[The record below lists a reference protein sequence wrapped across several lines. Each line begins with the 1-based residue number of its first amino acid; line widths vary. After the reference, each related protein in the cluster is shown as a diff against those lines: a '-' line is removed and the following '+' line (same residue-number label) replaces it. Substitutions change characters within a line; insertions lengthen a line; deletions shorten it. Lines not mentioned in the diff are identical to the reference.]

1 MKKDSNLLIKIL
13 LAGLAVLL
21 IIYFTYNRQHEIR
34 YQWSETYKST
44 SDQPYGTLFIQKL
57 LSTYRPG
64 LKFILNDQK
73 PLHQVLDSSERK
85 TGADYVFIGQNIFLD
100 TADTKALL
108 NFIYSGNDAFI
119 ATVNLPFDLI
129 DPIFVPECESE
140 IFLETNDTLS
150 ITQNFYNTRLKNDRG
165 YRYAYRFGKT
175 DLPYFWNTLNP
186 EVFCDSTKSITPLG
200 FIYPGKVNFFRLS
213 HGKGQLYIHTNPIVF
228 TNYFL
233 TKSDKAEYASGVFS
247 HLNADSI
254 IWDEFSKAE
263 FATKN
268 NAPQVNPIAYI
279 LENDSLRYAWW
290 LMLGG
295 AFLYTVFTAK
305 RKQRIIPVLEPKS
318 NTSLEFVNMISAL
331 HLENGNPHDIARKKV
346 KYFNYFIKAKYGIHT
361 QDLNETHLKR
371 LSAKSKVSLSDLQ
384 LVANEVDSVHR
395 QPYYDETMLMELY
408 KTLETFYKNCK

>member
-13 LAGLAVLL
+13 LTSLAVLL
-21 IIYFTYNRQHEIR
+21 IIYFIYNGQPEIR

-64 LKFILNDQK
+64 VKFILNDQK
-73 PLHQVLDSSERK
+73 PLHQLLDSSK
-85 TGADYVFIGQNIFLD
+85 TRTNAAYIFIGQNIFLD
-100 TADTKALL
+100 SADTRALL

-119 ATVNLPFDLI
+119 ATVNLPFGII
-129 DPIFVPECESE
+129 DPIFIPECDRE

-150 ITQNFYNTRLKNDRG
+150 VTQNFYNAHLKNELG
-165 YRYAYRFGKT
+165 YRYAYRFGNM

-186 EVFCDSTKSITPLG
+186 EVFCDSTTSITPLG
-200 FIYPGKVNFFRLS
+200 FIYPDKVNFFRFS
-213 HGKGQLYIHTNPIVF
+213 YGEGQLYIHTNPLVF

-233 TKSDKAEYASGVFS
+233 THSDKAEYASGVFS
-247 HLNADSI
+247 HLKGESV

-263 FATKN
+263 FVPKN

-279 LENDSLRYAWW
+279 LEYESLRYAWW

-295 AFLYTVFTAK
+295 ALLYTIFTAK

-346 KYFNYFIKAKYGIHT
+346 KYFNYFIKAKYGIHA

-371 LSAKSKVSLSDLQ
+371 LSAKSKVPLSDLQ

-395 QPYYDETMLMELY
+395 TPYYDETRLMELY